1 MLTFSK
7 TCARNTAAGLSH
19 LRGAIFVG
27 FLAVAPVLIAPQAV
41 FAQSYSFNSVA
52 IEGNNRVDPAT
63 ILTYAGIS
71 RGQAVSAAELN
82 DAYQRLVQSSL
93 FETVDLL
100 PQGRKLVIK
109 VTEFPTIG
117 RISIEGNRRIKDPA
131 LQEVIRS
138 QERRIYSPATAEA
151 DAAAITQAYQE
162 RGRLAATVTPQII
175 RRDGNR
181 VDLVFDVVEGRVVE
195 IERLSFVG
203 NQNFSDARLRRVLQ
217 TKQAGI
223 LRTLLQTDTYAPERI
238 NFDKQVLTDFYLSR
252 GYVDFRIQDVSSEFS
267 RERNAFFVTFN
278 VTEGQSYNMGEM
290 SVISEFPNVEPDE
303 YEAVMNIRKGQTYSP
318 TAVEEVIAR
327 MERVATKKGL
337 NFLRVEP
344 RITRQDRSLE
354 LDIEFAL
361 VRGPRIFVERID
373 IEGNATTLDRVV
385 RRQFKTVEGDPFN
398 PREIREAAE
407 RVRALGFFGVADV
420 QSAQGSSPDQVVI
433 DVNVEEKPTGAF
445 TFGASYSASS
455 GIGLGI
461 NISENNFLG
470 RGQRVEFDAT
480 FGSEDASGKV
490 VFSEPAFLGRDLN
503 FTFVG
508 RYAESN
514 YSYTAYQT
522 EVISASPSLTFPVS
536 EAGELSLNYK
546 VARNKIFDVAATSSA
561 LLLADQARGAEYSSS
576 VGYQYTFDNRR
587 TGLNPTAGMK
597 LQFGQEFAGLG
608 GSNKYIKTTA
618 LASAETRVLNDQV
631 TLRATLEGGAL
642 NSLSGDSR
650 VYDRFNLGPA
660 QMRGFA
666 PGGIGPR
673 DGGDVLGGNYYAVA
687 RVESEFPLG
696 LPEEY
701 GIRGGLFFDAG
712 SLWGLDNTL
721 GGTIDDKAHLR
732 STVGV
737 SLFWTTPIGPL
748 RFNFSRALKKQS
760 YDKEQRFDVSIST
773 QF

>member
-1 MLTFSK
+1 MLTFSNIYG
-7 TCARNTAAGLSH
+7 RNTAKACLN
-19 LRGAIFVG
+19 LKGAVFVG
-27 FLAVAPVLIAPQAV
+27 FLAISPVVIAPQAA
-41 FAQSYSFNSVA
+41 FAQSYSFSSVA
-52 IEGNNRVDPAT
+52 IEGNERVDPAT
-63 ILTYAGIS
+63 ILSYAKIS
-71 RGQAVSAAELN
+71 RGQTISAAALN

-93 FETVDLL
+93 FETVEML

-131 LQEVIRS
+131 LQEVIHS

-151 DAAAITQAYQE
+151 DAAAITQTYQE
-162 RGRLAATVTPQII
+162 QGRLAATVTPQII

-181 VDLVFDVVEGRVVE
+181 VDLVFEVIEGRVVE

-203 NQNFSDARLRRVLQ
+203 NQKFSDARLRRVLQ
-217 TKQAGI
+217 TKQAGL
-223 LRTLLQTDTYAPERI
+223 LRTLLQTDSYAPDRI

-252 GYVDFRIQDVSSEFS
+252 GYVDFRISDVSSEFS
-267 RERNAFFVTFN
+267 RERNAFFLTFN

-290 SVISEFPNVEPDE
+290 SVVSEFPNVEPDA
-303 YEAVMNIRKGQTYSP
+303 YQAVMNIRKGQTYSP
-318 TAVEEVIAR
+318 AAVENVIAR
-327 MERVATKKGL
+327 MERIATKNGL

-344 RITRQDRSLE
+344 RVTRQDRSLE

-407 RVRALGFFGVADV
+407 RVRALGFFGVAEV
-420 QSAQGSSPDQVVI
+420 ESAEGSSPDQVVI
-433 DVNVEEKPTGAF
+433 DVNVEEKPTGSF

-455 GIGLGI
+455 GVGLSL

-470 RGQRVEFDAT
+470 RGQRLEFDAT
-480 FGSEDASGKV
+480 FGTEDASGKF

-514 YSYTAYQT
+514 YSYTAYKT

-536 EAGELSLNYK
+536 ESGELSVNYK
-546 VARNKIFDVAATSSA
+546 IARNRIFGVAATSSGV
-561 LLLADQARGAEYSSS
+561 LLADQARGSEFTSSL
-576 VGYQYTFDNRR
+576 GYQYTFDNRR
-587 TGLNPTAGMK
+587 TGLNPNAGLK
-597 LQFGQEFAGLG
+597 LQFGQDFAGLG
-608 GSNKYIKTTA
+608 GSVKYIKTTA
-618 LASAETRVLNDQV
+618 LASAETKILNDQI
-631 TLRATLEGGAL
+631 TLRATLEGGAV

-650 VYDRFNLGPA
+650 VYDRFNLGPS
-660 QMRGFA
+660 QLRGFA

-673 DGGDVLGGNYYAVA
+673 DGTDVLGGNFYAVA

-701 GIRGGLFFDAG
+701 GIRGGVFFDAG
-712 SLWGLDNTL
+712 SLWGLDNNL
-721 GGTIDDKAHLR
+721 GGTVDDAAHVR
-732 STVGV
+732 SAVGV

>member
-1 MLTFSK
+1 MAF
-7 TCARNTAAGLSH
+7 
-19 LRGAIFVG
+19 
-27 FLAVAPVLIAPQAV
+27 APVLIAPQAA

-52 IEGNNRVDPAT
+52 IEGNNRVDPST
-63 ILTYAGIS
+63 ILTYAKIS
-71 RGQAVSAAELN
+71 RGQTVSAAELN

-93 FETVDLL
+93 FETVEML

-117 RISIEGNRRIKDPA
+117 RISIEGNRRIKDPV

-151 DAAAITQAYQE
+151 DAAAITQTYQE
-162 RGRLAATVTPQII
+162 RGRLAATVTPKII

-181 VDLVFDVVEGRVVE
+181 VDLVFEVIEGRVVE

-203 NQNFSDARLRRVLQ
+203 NQEFSDARLRRVLQ
-217 TKQAGI
+217 TKQAGL
-223 LRTLLQTDTYAPERI
+223 LRTLLQSDTYAPDRI

-278 VTEGQSYNMGEM
+278 VSEGQSYNMGEM
-290 SVISEFPNVEPDE
+290 TVISEFPNVEPDE

-318 TAVEEVIAR
+318 SAVENVIAR
-327 MERVATKKGL
+327 MERVATKNGL

-420 QSAQGSSPDQVVI
+420 QSAEGSSPDQVVI

-445 TFGASYSASS
+445 TFGASYAASS
-455 GIGLGI
+455 GVGLSL
-461 NISENNFLG
+461 NISESNFLG
-470 RGQRVEFDAT
+470 RGQRLEFDAT
-480 FGSEDASGKV
+480 LGTEDASGKF
-490 VFSEPAFLGRDLN
+490 VFSEPAFLGRDLT
-503 FTFVG
+503 FTFVA
-508 RYAESN
+508 RYAESK

-522 EVISASPSLTFPVS
+522 EAISASPSLTFPVS

-546 VARNKIFDVAATSSA
+546 IARNKIFDVAATSSA
-561 LLLADQARGAEYSSS
+561 ILLADQARGAEFTSSL
-576 VGYQYTFDNRR
+576 GYQYTFDNRR
-587 TGLNPTAGMK
+587 TGLNPNAGMK
-597 LQFGQEFAGLG
+597 LQFGQDFAGLG
-608 GSNKYIKTTA
+608 GSVKHIKTTA
-618 LASAETRVLNDQV
+618 LASAETKILNDQV
-631 TLRATLEGGAL
+631 TLRATLEGGAIH
-642 NSLSGDSR
+642 SLGGDSR

-660 QMRGFA
+660 QLRGFA

-673 DGGDVLGGNYYAVA
+673 DGTDVLGGNFYAVA
-687 RVESEFPLG
+687 RLETEFPLG

-701 GIRGGLFFDAG
+701 GIKGGLFFDAG
-712 SLWGLDNTL
+712 SLWGLDNNL
-721 GGTIDDKAHLR
+721 GTVDDSAHLR
-732 STVGV
+732 SSVGV
-737 SLFWTTPIGPL
+737 SIFWTTPIGPL
-748 RFNFSRALKKQS
+748 RFNFSRAVKKQS